1 MPITDTFLPT
11 RAVDVVGV
19 FDDQF
24 NQVFSNARPIKAM
37 VNESAKAM
45 EHPVETG
52 VTITDHRIILPTE
65 IELSV
70 LVTNSA
76 SGQEYRSVYQQIK
89 QLWLNA
95 TLLTVQT
102 RTGSYPN
109 MLITDIP
116 HDETAD
122 MFDAIAIGIKLKEVL
137 FVEAKFGTLPPT
149 AVKNKSKA
157 STVDRGEQQ
166 TTTATPAENQ
176 SIAYGWIFGNGD
188 KPQ

>member
-1 MPITDTFLPT
+1 MPITSTFLPT
-11 RAVDVVGV
+11 TAVDVVGV
-19 FDDQF
+19 FDAQF
-24 NQVFSNARPIKAM
+24 NQVFSNARPMKAM
-37 VNESAKAM
+37 VMEQAKAM

-70 LVTNSA
+70 LLSNTTSNE
-76 SGQEYRSVYQQIK
+76 EYRSLYQQIK
-89 QLWLNA
+89 QLWINA

-102 RTGSYPN
+102 RTDSYAN
-109 MLITDIP
+109 MLITGMP

-122 MFDAIAIGIKLKEVL
+122 MFDAIAVGIKLKEAL
-137 FVEAKFGTLPPT
+137 FVQARFGTLPPT
-149 AVKNKSKA
+149 SVKNKSNA

-166 TTTATPAENQ
+166 TTTSTSTEDP
-176 SIAYGWIFGNGD
+176 SLLYGWVFGEGE